1 MEEWV
6 EGSFEVWSP
15 DGSGIA
21 QQEGKTVMTKIST
34 YGAERGA
41 IDTVRRTI
49 FAIALFLG
57 GTFSAQAGFE
67 DGKVAYARGDYGAAI
82 REWLP
87 VAAAGDA
94 RAQHAVGLMY
104 SIGEG
109 VRQDDVQAYMWIDLA
124 AANYSSPTNRNRAA
138 RFRQRIAERLSPERL
153 RRARHLAQARLA
165 LEGSSVSPAAGRRV
179 GGEARGRPGAD

>member
-1 MEEWV
+1 M
-6 EGSFEVWSP
+6 S
-15 DGSGIA
+15 GSGIA
-21 QQEGKTVMTKIST
+21 QQEVKTVMTKIST

-67 DGKVAYARGDYGAAI
+67 DGKVAYARGDYGAAL

-94 RAQHAVGLMY
+94 RAQHVVGLMY
-104 SIGEG
+104 SVGEG
-109 VRQDDVQAYMWIDLA
+109 IRRDDVQAYMWIDLA
-124 AANYSSPTNRNRAA
+124 AANYSSPTNQHRAA
-138 RFRQRIAERLSPERL
+138 RFRQRIAARLSPERL
-153 RRARHLAQARLA
+153 QRARHM
-165 LEGSSVSPAAGRRV
+165 AAAWRANHPR
-179 GGEARGRPGAD
+179 

>member
-1 MEEWV
+1 MANV
-6 EGSFEVWSP
+6 HTDVAGP
-15 DGSGIA
+15 D
-21 QQEGKTVMTKIST
+21 
-34 YGAERGA
+34 A

-57 GTFSAQAGFE
+57 GTFSAQAGYE
-67 DGKVAYARGDYGAAI
+67 DGKVAYARGDYGAAF

-94 RAQHAVGLMY
+94 RAQQVVGLMY

-138 RFRQRIAERLSPERL
+138 GFRQHIAERLSPEHL
-153 RRARHLAQARLA
+153 QRARHM
-165 LEGSSVSPAAGRRV
+165 AAAWRANHPR
-179 GGEARGRPGAD
+179 

>member
-1 MEEWV
+1 
-6 EGSFEVWSP
+6 
-15 DGSGIA
+15 
-21 QQEGKTVMTKIST
+21 MTDISI

-67 DGKVAYARGDYGAAI
+67 DGKVSYARGDYGAAF

-87 VAAAGDA
+87 FAAAGNA
-94 RAQHAVGLMY
+94 RAQHVVGLMY

-109 VRQDDVQAYMWIDLA
+109 VRRDDVQAHMWIDLA
-124 AANYSSPTNRNRAA
+124 VTNYSSPTNQHRAA
-138 RFRQRIAERLSPERL
+138 RFRQRIAARLSPEHL
-153 RRARHLAQARLA
+153 QRARYM
-165 LEGSSVSPAAGRRV
+165 AAGWRANHPR
-179 GGEARGRPGAD
+179 

>member
-1 MEEWV
+1 MTNIRTDV
-6 EGSFEVWSP
+6 AGP
-15 DGSGIA
+15 D
-21 QQEGKTVMTKIST
+21 
-34 YGAERGA
+34 A

-67 DGKVAYARGDYGAAI
+67 DGKVAYARGDYGAAF

-94 RAQHAVGLMY
+94 GAQHVVGLMY

-153 RRARHLAQARLA
+153 QRARHLAQAWLA
-165 LEGSSVSPAAGRRV
+165 LEGSRVSPAAGRRV
-179 GGEARGRPGAD
+179 GGEASGRPGAD